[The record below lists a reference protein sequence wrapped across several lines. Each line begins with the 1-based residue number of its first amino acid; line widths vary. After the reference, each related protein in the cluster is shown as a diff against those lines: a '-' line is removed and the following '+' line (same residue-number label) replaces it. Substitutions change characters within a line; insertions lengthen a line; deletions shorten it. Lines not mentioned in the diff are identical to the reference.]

1 MILLNHNHTNSSSIG
16 KSLKEVLP
24 ERFAKNYSPST
35 IHNCWEVF
43 MPFRKVGTMLV
54 VLFFAVASSYG
65 QESVVTLLPFNGN
78 EATYVN
84 VQFAAD
90 TTATGGLLANRVYEL
105 QRDGV
110 YLSRAIITI
119 QSGKTLRFR
128 AAAGTGKKP
137 IIYLWES
144 GTGATPTRPP
154 GNFVVLNGGNLEM
167 TNVGVAGF
175 YEPEPERVDGVQGGL
190 INTTA
195 VGSSITLDGAIFSN
209 VNGQHVRTGSNAV
222 KVSAKN
228 TIFADMGALTTSNLG
243 AGKGFDLREATIDTF
258 IVENCTFVNYQ
269 DRPIRHYNFSNPT
282 AGTGPIK
289 YGRINHNTF
298 VNGMGYHGLL
308 SLGNVGTDI
317 HITNNLFIDAFGLGE
332 DSTDATRAAE
342 WANTG
347 EFYPNGRNR
356 ITWIFSARNDTTRW
370 RIRNN
375 YYSISDSGRGFLNQ
389 FSFPVGSPLSWH
401 INGKLQ
407 QQGGDSV
414 TAFREVNLTLQKI
427 PKVMTTMMR
436 WYEAPNGGT
445 RQKVQTNFV
454 RTRDDYDR
462 RNIIYYRDTLNASY
476 STSSAAYT
484 AATGGYPVGDL
495 NWFPTKKVQWLIDP
509 ATSVEV
515 PDQGIIPET
524 FSLDQNYPNPFNPAT
539 KITYSLPT
547 DSKVRLEVFDMLG
560 RKVAS
565 LVDGFMH
572 AGEHAVDF
580 NAYHLV
586 SGVYIYRLSTQQL
599 VLSRKMMLIK

>member
-1 MILLNHNHTNSSSIG
+1 MS
-16 KSLKEVLP
+16 
-24 ERFAKNYSPST
+24 
-35 IHNCWEVF
+35 
-43 MPFRKVGTMLV
+43 FRIAGTMLA
-54 VLFFAVASSYG
+54 VLFLAVAVSYG
-65 QESVVTLLPFNGN
+65 QESVLTLVPFSGQT
-78 EATYVN
+78 ATYVN
-84 VQFAAD
+84 EQFAAD
-90 TTATGGLLANRVYEL
+90 TTATGGLIANRVYEL

-119 QSGKTLRFR
+119 QAGKTLRFR

-175 YEPEPERVDGVQGGL
+175 YEPEPERLDGVQGGL

-195 VGSSITLDGAIFSN
+195 IGSSIILDGVIFSN

-243 AGKGFDLREATIDTF
+243 AGKGFDLREAAIDTF

-269 DRPIRHYNFSNPT
+269 DRPIRHYNFASPT
-282 AGTGPIK
+282 AGTGAIK

-308 SLGNVGTDI
+308 SLGSVGKEI
-317 HITNNLFIDAFGLGE
+317 HVTNNLFIDAFAMGE
-332 DSTDATRAAE
+332 DSTDASRAAE

-356 ITWIFSARNDTTRW
+356 ITWIFTTPNDTTSW
-370 RIRNN
+370 KVRNN
-375 YYSISDSGRGFLNQ
+375 YYSISDSGRGFLTQ
-389 FSFPVGSPLSWH
+389 YSFPVGSPLSWH
-401 INGKLQ
+401 INSKLQ
-407 QQGGDSV
+407 QQGGDTL
-414 TAFREVNLTLQKI
+414 TAFREISLSLQNV

-436 WYEAPNGGT
+436 WYEAANGGT
-445 RQKVQTNFV
+445 RAKVQTNFV
-454 RTRDDYDR
+454 KTRDDFDR

-476 STSSAAYT
+476 SSSAAAYT

-495 NWFPTKKVQWLIDP
+495 NWFPTRKAQWLTDP
-509 ATSVEV
+509 ATSVDRPGDGV
-515 PDQGIIPET
+515 VPET

-539 KITYSLPT
+539 RIVYSLPT
-547 DSKVRLEVFDMLG
+547 DSKIRLEVFDLLG

-565 LVDGFMH
+565 LIDGFVH

-580 NAYHLV
+580 NASHLV
-586 SGVYIYRLSTQQL
+586 SGVYIYRLSAQNL
-599 VLSRKMMLIK
+599 VISKKMTLIK